1 MKHHKGSS
9 ALKESH
15 FMPPARSEALIN
27 TDSTHPQTNPSHWL
41 LYALCWQQLAVL
53 DKRES
58 EHLHPSED
66 QGRAKCHLGQ
76 Q

>member
-9 ALKESH
+9 ALEESH
-15 FMPPARSEALIN
+15 FKPPARSEAPTN
-27 TDSTHPQTNPSHWL
+27 TDSAHPQTNPSHWL
-41 LYALCWQQLAVL
+41 LCALCQQQLAVL

-66 QGRAKCHLGQ
+66 QGRAKHHLGQ